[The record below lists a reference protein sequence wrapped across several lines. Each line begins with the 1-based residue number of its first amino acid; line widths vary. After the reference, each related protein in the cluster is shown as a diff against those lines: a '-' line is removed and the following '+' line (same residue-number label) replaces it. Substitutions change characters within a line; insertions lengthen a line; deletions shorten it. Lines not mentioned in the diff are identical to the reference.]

1 MADTRFSQSVI
12 YICSHT
18 KNGSMGLTIN
28 KPTSMLKFQ
37 QILEKLNIKIKNPN
51 QINEI
56 PVFLGGPVDCS
67 RGFVLHS
74 GEYILENSSR
84 VNSNFAV
91 TANSDILMDI
101 AQGGGPQQS
110 LFAIGYA
117 GWAAGQIEYELQ
129 ANSWIIVKADKEI
142 VFGKDHEKKWN
153 KALSKV
159 GQTTKNGSLASLS
172 TTSGNA

>member
-1 MADTRFSQSVI
+1 MIYKFSCKFFTRYNFNI
-12 YICSHT
+12 NT
-18 KNGSMGLTIN
+18 KEIN
-28 KPTSMLKFQ
+28 K
-37 QILEKLNIKIKNPN
+37 
-51 QINEI
+51 I
-56 PVFLGGPVDCS
+56 PIYLGGPVDAS

-84 VNSNFAV
+84 VDRSFVV
-91 TANSDILMDI
+91 TANSDILRDI
-101 AQGGGPQQS
+101 ARGGGPQHS

-129 ANSWIIVKADKEI
+129 ENSWIIVDADKEI
-142 VFGKDHEKKWN
+142 VFSKDHKMKWN

-159 GQTTKNGSLASLS
+159 GETTRNGSLASLS